1 MNKVRTTPLWGLR
14 TRNRL
19 MHDGASATRDE
30 AILRHKGEAAAIKNK
45 FAALNAQ
52 QKAQL
57 VTFLNVL

>member
-1 MNKVRTTPLWGLR
+1 
-14 TRNRL
+14 